1 MSNIPTN
8 VQTGNTQT
16 SIKPASGTSVRGMG
30 GTDLD
35 GQYVP
40 LIERGTGGEFVSKYI
55 GSGDNARE
63 RLLTKGGNIL
73 PNTPEAA
80 TPPTIVE
87 PEPVQRAGGGFYQNP
102 QYQEARPQQFKKE
115 ATPNSRET
123 LQVTDALRKIQ
134 TDQSISPEARKEKAQ
149 DFLAKIMSK
158 RGVSSASGTFSP
170 LR

>member
-1 MSNIPTN
+1 
-8 VQTGNTQT
+8 
-16 SIKPASGTSVRGMG
+16 MG

-55 GSGDNARE
+55 GSGNNARE
-63 RLLTKGGNIL
+63 RILTRGGNIL

-87 PEPVQRAGGGFYQNP
+87 AEPVQRAGGGFYQNP

-115 ATPNSRET
+115 ITPAMRGET
-123 LQVTDALRKIQ
+123 GNRTVNISENIRHLSDPTWLASQGYNLNKVSPQQLVGEYLQRLQSKTGNADLQDYIQ
-134 TDQSISPEARKEKAQ
+134 TTRKRFK
-149 DFLAKIMSK
+149 
-158 RGVSSASGTFSP
+158 
-170 LR
+170 